1 MANVVEQSKPQ
12 AGSCAATG
20 REASGRTRPLS
31 AIRNIGIVAHIDAGK
46 TTVTE
51 RILYYTGR
59 VYKMGEVHEGTA
71 VMDWM
76 IQEQERGITI
86 TSAATTCFWR
96 DNQINIIDTPG
107 HVDFTVEVER
117 SLRVLDGTVVVFCGV
132 GGVQPQSE
140 TVWHQANKY
149 RVPRIAFVNKMD
161 RLGANFRGVIKQI
174 RERLGAAAV
183 PIQLPWGA
191 EERFRGVID
200 LVSMKALTFDEAS
213 LGAKVL
219 SEAIPSELEKAARE
233 ARMEL
238 VEAVAE
244 KDETVL
250 AAYLES
256 ADVPAA
262 VLKEGIRRAT
272 LHRALVPVLCGSALK
287 NKGIQPVL
295 DAVVDYLPSPV
306 DIAAVEGHHP
316 KTGKE
321 LTRETSDFE
330 PLSALV
336 FKVATDA
343 FVGRLIFVRVYS
355 GILKKGQNVYNP
367 RLHKRERVGRIV
379 RLHANQRE
387 EVEALFAGDI
397 GGLAGFKSAV
407 TGDTLCAEHQPI
419 LLERIEFPTPVMA
432 MAIEPKT
439 QADRERLEIALK
451 SLADEDPTFQIST
464 DSETGQTIIKGM
476 GELHLEI
483 IRDRLLREFKV
494 AANAGKPMV
503 AYRETVTASG
513 RGEGIFAREIAGR
526 GHYGRVVVEV
536 APAERSRGNS
546 IAIQVSEDKIPAI
559 FHTAVEDGIRDGL
572 LTGVVGDYPLDDV
585 RVNVV
590 DGSFHPVDS
599 TEIAFRS
606 AAVLALRAA
615 AQSASPVL
623 LEPIMKLEIVTPEEY
638 LGDVLGDINGRRGK
652 VAEIEARESAQIV
665 RAFVPLA
672 ELFGYA
678 TQLRSLTKGRA
689 SCSMEPYAFDVVPEN
704 VQKSLIN
711 R

>member
-1 MANVVEQSKPQ
+1 MANVVEQPKPH
-12 AGSCAATG
+12 AAACASSG
-20 REASGRTRPLS
+20 REAPGRSRALP

-96 DNQINIIDTPG
+96 DHQVNIIDTPG

-117 SLRVLDGTVVVFCGV
+117 SLRVLDGAVVVFCGV

-149 RVPRIAFVNKMD
+149 RVPRLAFVNKMD
-161 RLGANFRGVIKQI
+161 RMGADFHGTVRQI
-174 RERLGAAAV
+174 RERLGASAA
-183 PIQLPWGA
+183 PIQWPWGI
-191 EERFRGVID
+191 EDGFRGVID
-200 LVSMKALTFDEAS
+200 LVDMTAVAFDEAS
-213 LGAKVL
+213 LGAKMVR
-219 SEAIPSELEKAARE
+219 EAIPDELRESAQKARA
-233 ARMEL
+233 AL

-244 KDETVL
+244 RDEEVL
-250 AAYLES
+250 SAYLES
-256 ADVPAA
+256 PDVPAA
-262 VLKEGIRRAT
+262 VLKAGIRRVT
-272 LHRALVPVLCGSALK
+272 LHRAFVPVLCGSALK
-287 NKGIQPVL
+287 NKGVQPLL
-295 DAVVDYLPSPV
+295 DAVVDYLPSPL
-306 DIAAVEGHHP
+306 DIPAVQGHHP

-321 LTRETSDFE
+321 AHRDASDFE
-330 PLSALV
+330 PLSSLV
-336 FKVATDA
+336 FKVAVDPY
-343 FVGRLIFVRVYS
+343 VGRLLFVRVYS
-355 GILKKGQNVYNP
+355 GVLKKGQNVYNP
-367 RLHKRERVGRIV
+367 RTHKRERVGRLV
-379 RLHANQRE
+379 RLHANHRE
-387 EVEALFAGDI
+387 EIEALFAGEI
-397 GGLAGFKSAV
+397 GGIAGFKGAT

-419 LLERIEFPTPVMA
+419 LLERIEFPAPVLA

-439 QADRERLEIALK
+439 QADRDRLQEALTA
-451 SLADEDPTFQIST
+451 LAEEDPTFQIAT
-464 DSETGQTIIKGM
+464 DTETGQTLIKGM

-503 AYRETVTASG
+503 AYRETVTRLG
-513 RGEGIFAREIAGR
+513 RGDSTFERQIAGR
-526 GHYGRVVVEV
+526 GHFGRVVIEIS
-536 APAERSRGNS
+536 PAARGCGNS
-546 IAIQVSEDKIPAI
+546 VAINVSEDKIPAI
-559 FHTAVEDGIRDGL
+559 FYPAVEEGIRDGL
-572 LTGVVGDYPLDDV
+572 QTGVVRDYPLDDV

-606 AAVLALRAA
+606 AAVLALRMA
-615 AQSASPVL
+615 AQNASPVL
-623 LEPIMKLEIVTPEEY
+623 LEPIMKLEIITPEEY

-652 VAEIEARESAQIV
+652 VAEIEARESAQII
-665 RAFVPLA
+665 RALVPLA

-689 SCSMEPYAFDVVPEN
+689 SCSMEPCAFDVVPEN